1 MSAKKRSMPDLQ
13 DRVDELVVW
22 ARSRIEHCRREE
34 QKFGAGSV
42 AIDASQ
48 ERRTLEAVLRILHQE
63 NPWRVLFW
71 HAESD
76 CYFEEWGEEAI
87 ASAWEH
93 NDGLLSDV
101 TGIELHETLYRTRQ
115 SCLGEREEP

>member
-48 ERRTLEAVLRILHQE
+48 ERRTLEAVLRI
-63 NPWRVLFW
+63 
-71 HAESD
+71 AESD
-76 CYFEEWGEEAI
+76 LNVVYELRADEPRLRRAI
-87 ASAWEH
+87 S
-93 NDGLLSDV
+93 
-101 TGIELHETLYRTRQ
+101 
-115 SCLGEREEP
+115 